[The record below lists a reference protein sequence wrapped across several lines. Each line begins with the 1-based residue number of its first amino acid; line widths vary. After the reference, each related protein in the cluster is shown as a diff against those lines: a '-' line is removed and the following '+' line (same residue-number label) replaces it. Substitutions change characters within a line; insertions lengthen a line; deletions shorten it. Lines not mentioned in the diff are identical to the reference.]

1 MEDSVESQ
9 QLAVL
14 TFSFLAEYP
23 LSHWAWC
30 FQTSSSS
37 VAHLTHMVWAALVPV
52 HSGAVVRAFRLKT
65 TWREG
70 GYLVYTSSH
79 SLCQRKSEQEL
90 KQGVKQQPWRD
101 AACWHAPWPLTL
113 WHFCFL
119 RLGWPWTRK
128 DASISA
134 SLVLGFKYVSPRLS
148 N

>member
-1 MEDSVESQ
+1 MEDSVASQ
-9 QLAVL
+9 RLAVL

-37 VAHLTHMVWAALVPV
+37 VAHLTHVVWTAHVPV
-52 HSGAVVRAFRLKT
+52 HSGAVVRAFRFKT

-70 GYLVYTSSH
+70 GYLAYTSSH
-79 SLCQRKSEQEL
+79 SLHQKKSEQEL
-90 KQGVKQQPWRD
+90 KQGIKQQPRRN
-101 AACWHAPWPLTL
+101 AACWHAPWLLTL
-113 WHFCFL
+113 WLLCFL
-119 RLGWPWTRK
+119 RLDWPWTCK

-134 SLVLGFKYVSPRLS
+134 SLVLGFKYVSPHLS